1 MIPLQ
6 SGFLRSYGRT
16 LPGALVAP
24 QFARCRSSR
33 RRRTQGAAPSVVAV
47 IGNDEKSVGTV
58 PSRQTVGSRRQPELA
73 SPPRQTIEVR
83 AVVTIRKKMKKNI
96 NERVV
101 EHWDSFVHGIGRGIL
116 IQLVSEEVDP
126 ATGSGKKSTETAVGG
141 WLPRPSEKPY
151 FIEYTADFSLPADF
165 GRPGAILVGNV
176 HFKEVFLTDIVVHGF
191 SDGPIFFPA
200 HTWIQPQTLDPNRRI
215 IFSNQAYLPSQ
226 TPDGLKDL
234 RQDDLVSLRGNGK
247 GERKKHERVYDY
259 ALYNDLGN
267 PDKNEDLTRPVLGG
281 KERPYPRRCR
291 TGRPPMKSDPL
302 YESRVEKP
310 NPVYV
315 PRDETFE
322 EMKEATFSAGK
333 IKALLHNLIP
343 LMTSVLSRTDNHFGC
358 FSEIDDLYKVGV
370 SLNPPEDQSTRK
382 GRLSGFLK
390 NIMNMQ
396 EPLKYDLPSIISR
409 DRFCWLRDSEFARQT
424 VAGVSPVNIQR
435 LRGFPIL
442 SKLDPDVYGPPESAI
457 TREIVENELDGM
469 TVDQA
474 IEEKRLFI
482 LDYHDI
488 LLPFIKRMNALKDR
502 KAYASRTILF
512 NTSAGILKPIVIE
525 LSLPPTPSSPRRKK
539 VYTHGHDATKQ
550 WIWRLAKAHVCS
562 NDAGVHQLVNHW
574 LKTHACME
582 PYIIA
587 AHRQLSGMHPVFK
600 LLHPHMRYTM
610 EINALARQS
619 LINGGG
625 IIEAGFSP
633 GKYAMEISSAA
644 YKSHWRFDMEALPAD
659 LLRRGM
665 AEEDP
670 SEPCGVKLVIEDYP
684 YAADALLV
692 WSAIEDWVRDYVSL
706 FYPSDAV
713 VSGDGELQSWWH
725 EVKTKGHPDKLHE
738 PWWPPLAT
746 AEDLVK
752 ILATIIWTASGQHA
766 AVNFGQYPFGGYMPN
781 RPALM
786 KKLIPEEGTPEYE
799 RFLQDP
805 QAEFL
810 SSLPTQL
817 QATQIMAVQDTLSTH
832 SPDEEYLG
840 ELSEGGGGSWV
851 AAGGEVAAA
860 FERFSARLEEAEEV
874 IKRRNKD
881 PGLKNRTGAGVPPYE
896 LLLRSSGPGAT
907 GRGIP
912 NSISI

>member
-101 EHWDSFVHGIGRGIL
+101 EHWDSF
-116 IQLVSEEVDP
+116 
-126 ATGSGKKSTETAVGG
+126 KSTETAVGG

-151 FIEYTADFSLPADF
+151 FIEYTADFSLP
-165 GRPGAILVGNV
+165 
-176 HFKEVFLTDIVVHGF
+176 EVFLTDIVVHGF

-267 PDKNEDLTRPVLGG
+267 PDKNEDLTRPVLGARSG
-281 KERPYPRRCR
+281 P
-291 TGRPPMKSDPL
+291 TLGDPL

-382 GRLSGFLK
+382 GRLSG
-390 NIMNMQ
+390 
-396 EPLKYDLPSIISR
+396 

-502 KAYASRTILF
+502 KAYA
-512 NTSAGILKPIVIE
+512 
-525 LSLPPTPSSPRRKK
+525 LPPTPSSPRRKK

-644 YKSHWRFDMEALPAD
+644 YKSHWRFDMEALP
-659 LLRRGM
+659 GM